1 MDKKYKTVKGIPF
14 SMQSE
19 TTKVVNIEVDG
30 VFRPINVEA
39 VEITTM
45 TVEVYSVDKKKV
57 LDKQS
62 ASSKL
67 QGDLGK
73 IEALTRVLSL
83 TELPNKKD
91 IVRNYIQTCLV

>member
-19 TTKVVNIEVDG
+19 TTKVIEVDG
-30 VFRPINVEA
+30 MFIPINVEV

-45 TVEVYSVDKKKV
+45 TVEVYSADKKKV

-73 IEALTRVLSL
+73 IEALTRALSL
-83 TELPNKKD
+83 TELPDKKD
-91 IVRNYIQTCLV
+91 IVKNYIQTCLV

>member
-19 TTKVVNIEVDG
+19 TIKVVNIEVDG

-45 TVEVYSVDKKKV
+45 TVEVYSANKKKV
-57 LDKQS
+57 LDKQC
-62 ASSKL
+62 ASSRLK
-67 QGDLGK
+67 GELGV
-73 IEALTRVLSL
+73 IEALTRALSL
-83 TELPNKKD
+83 TELPAKKT
-91 IVRNYIQTCLV
+91 IVKNYIETCLV

>member
-1 MDKKYKTVKGIPF
+1 MDKKYKTVKGVPF

-45 TVEVYSVDKKKV
+45 TVEVYSANKKQV

-73 IEALTRVLSL
+73 IEALTRALSL
-83 TELPNKKD
+83 TELPAKKD
-91 IVRNYIQTCLV
+91 IVKNYIQTCLV

>member
-19 TTKVVNIEVDG
+19 TTKVIEVDG
-30 VFRPINVEA
+30 MFIPINVEA
-39 VEITTM
+39 VEITTI
-45 TVEVYSVDKKKV
+45 TVEVYSSDKKKV

-73 IEALTRVLSL
+73 IEALTRALSL
-83 TELPNKKD
+83 TELPDKKD